1 MAIASR
7 RHNVAQLYLKGWTQ
21 VAIAEHLRVLQKTV
35 CLDLKFVRQQWR
47 DSMVRDYDMHR
58 EEELKKITLVEMEA
72 WAGFERSQK
81 PAQEARVKDGDQSK
95 ATKTMKSR
103 TGDARF
109 LDVVMKCI
117 ASRRE
122 LLGLDLAKPT
132 IEIHNNGVQL
142 ADLLELRRK
151 MLHEPD
157 FVEYCRDRAIDVDAR
172 ALCPLDQ
179 PGTVEAGPAPGIVG
193 PGDYGHDPG
202 VEPNST
208 ADRHDATQAR
218 EERADQPLPAGLV
231 RGDLS

>member
-1 MAIASR
+1 MIVTAKKKLAIGR
-7 RHNVAQLYLKGWTQ
+7 RRQQVAALYLKGWSQT
-21 VAIAEHLRVLQKTV
+21 AIAERLGVQQPTVSHDIRHIREDWRV
-35 CLDLKFVRQQWR
+35 
-47 DSMVRDYDMHR
+47 SAVRDFDLLR

-81 PAQEARVKDGDQSK
+81 PAQEARVKEGDQSR

-117 ASRRE
+117 AGRRE

-132 IEIHNNGVQL
+132 VEIHNNGVQL

-157 FVEYCRDRAIDVDAR
+157 FVDYCRDRAIDIDAR
-172 ALCPLDQ
+172 AVCPLDQ
-179 PGTVEAGPAPGIVG
+179 PGAVEVGPAPGLVG
-193 PGDYGHDPG
+193 PGDHGHDPG
-202 VEPNST
+202 VEPSSA
-208 ADRHDATQAR
+208 ADRHDAPQAR
-218 EERADQPLPAGLV
+218 EE
-231 RGDLS
+231 